1 MIETEAGKGSK
12 KAGLT
17 PNERQNNERI
27 TREKEGSVNFGQR
40 KRKKSFASWGNM
52 KWIQRTVAFRE
63 STSKYH
69 ISSSYI
75 QFLKIHP
82 VRSF

>member
-40 KRKKSFASWGNM
+40 KRKIIRIM
-52 KWIQRTVAFRE
+52 R
-63 STSKYH
+63 
-69 ISSSYI
+69 
-75 QFLKIHP
+75 
-82 VRSF
+82 